1 MKKFFPILVMISLG
15 VAGFCQT
22 APRDIKVDPMLY
34 SVMTP
39 GQVEA
44 MRNSDPKQLVVE
56 NFKTSY
62 YCFLALKMTEPEG
75 TYNMK
80 DDLRNHVKAGKVCD
94 YQSIIQTGCINP
106 HDYDLEQDPYRLNVY
121 PMGTTGAYIIVFSKI
136 LFDQNLQAKL
146 REYGF

>member
-1 MKKFFPILVMISLG
+1 MKKLFSTFVMVSLVF
-15 VAGFCQT
+15 VGFCQT
-22 APRDIKVDPMLY
+22 TQRDIKVDPMLY

-39 GQVEA
+39 AQVED
-44 MRNSDPKQLVVE
+44 MRTNNPKQLVIE

-75 TYNMK
+75 TFNMK
-80 DDLRNHVKAGKVCD
+80 DDLKNHIKVGKLCD

-106 HDYDLEQDPYRLNVY
+106 NDYNLEQDPYRLNVY
-121 PMGTTGAYIIVFSKI
+121 PMGTTGAYIIVFSKM